1 MEIDK
6 LYDIAEKENIKVI
19 NFKMKNKA
27 IIGQM
32 YNSYCIGMNYSI
44 IANSIEEKTIFAE
57 ELRTLLL

>member
-27 IIGQM
+27 IIGQL
-32 YNSYCIGMNYSI
+32 YNSLLYWNELFNYSR
-44 IANSIEEKTIFAE
+44 FH
-57 ELRTLLL
+57 

>member
-6 LYDIAEKENIKVI
+6 LYEIAEKENIKVI
-19 NFKMKNKA
+19 NFKMENKA
-27 IIGQM
+27 IIGKL

-44 IANSIEEKTIFAE
+44 IADSIEEKTIFAE